1 MDYLIKK
8 KKHEYKFLTGIE
20 FTAPKTDF
28 IAESLDNKYR
38 IQKMY
43 YFGSVLSVVDKKV
56 INPDDIDNLVLEN
69 IKLSYNSSNNK
80 EVKFEI
86 TDVITRRRT

>member
-1 MDYLIKK
+1 M
-8 KKHEYKFLTGIE
+8 TGIE

-28 IAESLDNKYR
+28 IEVSLDNKYR
-38 IQKMY
+38 IQKNVLF
-43 YFGSVLSVVDKKV
+43 FGSVLSVVDKKV

-86 TDVITRRRT
+86 TDAITRRRT